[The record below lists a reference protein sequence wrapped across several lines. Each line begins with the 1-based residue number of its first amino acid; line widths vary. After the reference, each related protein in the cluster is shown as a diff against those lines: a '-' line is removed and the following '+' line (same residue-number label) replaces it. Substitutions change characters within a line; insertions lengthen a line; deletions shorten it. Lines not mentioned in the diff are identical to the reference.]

1 MTVSASLVFR
11 GKLRS
16 FSVRFYP
23 IITLNIVL
31 YCSGVWGSQYCFSVD
46 CILDCIFPLGVW
58 QRLFSSASWCV
69 CVYVHALVCTC
80 AQCEYTQACAYL
92 HMDKRGHTHTY
103 TYMCACRHARVW
115 RPEAGIECFPRLAPL
130 LIFET
135 LAELVWL
142 TWLASGLQGS
152 CGLCPLSSWDY
163 RRSSPRSA
171 FYVGAGNQS
180 VPHALREVLGP
191 LSHLSNLLAAFRIC
205 FHLGYTSTEN

>member
-1 MTVSASLVFR
+1 MFGGANIAFLLIVYLIAFFPWVFGRDYFPVLV
-11 GKLRS
+11 G
-16 FSVRFYP
+16 
-23 IITLNIVL
+23 
-31 YCSGVWGSQYCFSVD
+31 
-46 CILDCIFPLGVW
+46 
-58 QRLFSSASWCV
+58 
-69 CVYVHALVCTC
+69 VYVCMCMHSCVHVHSVSTHKHVHTCTWINV
-80 AQCEYTQACAYL
+80 
-92 HMDKRGHTHTY
+92 GTHTY